1 MRRGN
6 TWCTHSAKTNN
17 YKGELEAKSIISRF
31 LSALCMF
38 PHKANYFNEIRCS
51 SGGLL
56 TLKFWCKSDPRALS
70 ESVIIVIIYIT
81 VKLELSPF
89 AYTLFFYVPHY

>member
-6 TWCTHSAKTNN
+6 TWCTHSAKTN

-56 TLKFWCKSDPRALS
+56 TLKSWGKSDPHALS

>member
-6 TWCTHSAKTNN
+6 TWCIHSAKTN
-17 YKGELEAKSIISRF
+17 YKGELEAKTIISRF

-56 TLKFWCKSDPRALS
+56 TLKSWCKSNPHALS
-70 ESVIIVIIYIT
+70 KSVIIVIIYIT
-81 VKLELSPF
+81 VKLALSPF

>member
-6 TWCTHSAKTNN
+6 TWCIHSAKTN
-17 YKGELEAKSIISRF
+17 YKGELEAKTIISRF

-56 TLKFWCKSDPRALS
+56 TLKSWCKSDPHALS

>member
-1 MRRGN
+1 MRQGN
-6 TWCTHSAKTNN
+6 TWCTHSAKTN

-51 SGGLL
+51 SEGLL
-56 TLKFWCKSDPRALS
+56 TLKSWCKSDPHALS
-70 ESVIIVIIYIT
+70 KSVIIVIIFIT

>member
-1 MRRGN
+1 MRQGN
-6 TWCTHSAKTNN
+6 TWCTHSAKTN

-56 TLKFWCKSDPRALS
+56 TLKSWCKSDPHALS
-70 ESVIIVIIYIT
+70 KSVIIVNIYNCKIGA
-81 VKLELSPF
+81 KSFCL
-89 AYTLFFYVPHY
+89 YTIFLCSTLLR